1 MVSIKGLLPL
11 AGLIVAALSAEI
23 ARFDPG
29 LATMTALPRDVIVN
43 PFEAE
48 PTPPPHGQFAVMA
61 LKRQISPTCGYFE
74 TDGSPFEC
82 DTTQTCATNGRYF
95 GCRRG
100 SIPATA
106 CREYTDPV
114 CSQSS
119 QGIGTV
125 CCNFDI
131 AYPFCMTGLKLL
143 TRDTVSTTLTGF
155 LCANN
160 RFRGS
165 RYILEESIATT
176 TSTTPVPSS
185 PISPST
191 TGPSATPTNTTSPA
205 PSGPPVGA
213 IVGGVVGGVALLG
226 AIITAVIWML
236 ARKRQKGKNNSSNG
250 NPDGMAPSV
259 SQNFPHNGMGYA
271 GAPMETQLSR
281 QTTGFDASK
290 GNYQS
295 TVTPP
300 GVGQNIQYH
309 HGYSHPVPAPSIMS
323 TSTAG
328 PYQPPVSAIPQSPE
342 AAPMYNA
349 VHNGHAMQYTSEV
362 PAINKAGT
370 GNNASELPSP
380 DYR

>member
-1 MVSIKGLLPL
+1 MVSIKCLLPL

-23 ARFDPG
+23 ARFDPD
-29 LATMTALPRDVIVN
+29 LATMTALPRDVMVN

-48 PTPPPHGQFAVMA
+48 PTPPPHGRFAVMA

-74 TDGSPFEC
+74 T
-82 DTTQTCATNGRYF
+82 
-95 GCRRG
+95 
-100 SIPATA
+100 
-106 CREYTDPV
+106 
-114 CSQSS
+114 
-119 QGIGTV
+119 
-125 CCNFDI
+125 
-131 AYPFCMTGLKLL
+131 
-143 TRDTVSTTLTGF
+143 
-155 LCANN
+155 
-160 RFRGS
+160 
-165 RYILEESIATT
+165 
-176 TSTTPVPSS
+176 
-185 PISPST
+185 
-191 TGPSATPTNTTSPA
+191 ATPTETTSPV

-236 ARKRQKGKNNSSNG
+236 ARKRQKGRNNNSNG
-250 NPDGMAPSV
+250 NPDGMAPGV
-259 SQNFPHNGMGYA
+259 SQHFPHNGMGYS
-271 GAPMETQLSR
+271 GAPMEAQLSR

-295 TVTPP
+295 TVTPA
-300 GVGQNIQYH
+300 GVGQSIQHH
-309 HGYSHPVPAPSIMS
+309 HGYSHPMPAPSIMS

-380 DYR
+380 NYR

>member
-1 MVSIKGLLPL
+1 MVSIKCLLPL

-29 LATMTALPRDVIVN
+29 LATMTALPRDVMVN

-48 PTPPPHGQFAVMA
+48 PTPPPHGRFAVMA

-74 TDGSPFEC
+74 TDGSPWVCE
-82 DTTQTCATNGRYF
+82 TTQTCATNGRYF

-143 TRDTVSTTLTGF
+143 GRDTVSTLTGF
-155 LCANN
+155 L
-160 RFRGS
+160 
-165 RYILEESIATT
+165 
-176 TSTTPVPSS
+176 TPP
-185 PISPST
+185 
-191 TGPSATPTNTTSPA
+191 TGPSATPTETTSPV

-236 ARKRQKGKNNSSNG
+236 ARKRQKGRNNNSNG
-250 NPDGMAPSV
+250 NPDGMAPGV
-259 SQNFPHNGMGYA
+259 SQHFPHNGMGYS
-271 GAPMETQLSR
+271 GAPMEAQLSR

-295 TVTPP
+295 TVTPA
-300 GVGQNIQYH
+300 GVGQSIQHH
-309 HGYSHPVPAPSIMS
+309 HGYSHPMPAPSIMS

-380 DYR
+380 NYR